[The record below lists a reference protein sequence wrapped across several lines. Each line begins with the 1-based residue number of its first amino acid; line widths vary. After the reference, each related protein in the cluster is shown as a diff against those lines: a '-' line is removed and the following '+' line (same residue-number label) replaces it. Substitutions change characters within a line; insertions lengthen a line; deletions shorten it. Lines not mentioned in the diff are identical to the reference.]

1 MAVTSPSTSFSLTG
15 LILGSPEAALG
26 EVPAAFT
33 VGARPSPCLSCCC
46 TQHPACGPGDP
57 PSSAVLRA
65 TALSGCLPASHP
77 HRFLDFFPTSLR
89 EFLPHLR
96 ITDGIPHVPLTSAPS
111 LPFSL
116 SNFLEVTS
124 SFAVFASRPLFTSQ
138 STQILP
144 PLSSRRSVLS
154 LLRLVLPGFSPT
166 QSRHLVPDPL

>member
-1 MAVTSPSTSFSLTG
+1 MRFPLPSRSALALPLACAAAAPSTL
-15 LILGSPEAALG
+15 
-26 EVPAAFT
+26 
-33 VGARPSPCLSCCC
+33 
-46 TQHPACGPGDP
+46 PACGPGDP
-57 PSSAVLRA
+57 PSSAVLHA
-65 TALSGCLPASHP
+65 TALSGCLPASLP
-77 HRFLDFFPTSLR
+77 HRFLDFFPTSLREFLPTSLR

-144 PLSSRRSVLS
+144 PPSSRRSLLS